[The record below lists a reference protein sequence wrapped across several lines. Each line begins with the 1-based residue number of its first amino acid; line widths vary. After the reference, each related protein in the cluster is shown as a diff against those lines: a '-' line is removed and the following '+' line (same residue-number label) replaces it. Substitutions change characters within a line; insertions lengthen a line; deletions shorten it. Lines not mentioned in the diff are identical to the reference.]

1 MALNSVTLTGTYTGA
16 GQEPVSGWLQFVP
29 SAALTDADDQLLL
42 RQEPVTV
49 PLSSGAFSVELT
61 ATDNTDLQPQGWY
74 WTVTEYLQGLP
85 PSQPWN
91 FYLAFSSGATQ
102 DISDLPP
109 AAV

>member
-1 MALNSVTLTGTYTGA
+1 MALNVVTLQGSYEDG
-16 GQEPVSGWLQFVP
+16 GENQPSGWLQFVP
-29 SAALTDADDQLLL
+29 SAALTDADDHLLV

-61 ATDNTDLQPQGWY
+61 ATDNADLQPPGWY

-91 FYLAFSSGATQ
+91 FYLAFSGGATQ
-102 DISDLPP
+102 DISALSP

>member
-1 MALNSVTLTGTYTGA
+1 MALNLVTLTGSYEDG
-16 GQEPVSGWLQFVP
+16 GENEPSGWLQFVP

-49 PLSSGAFSVELT
+49 PLSSGAFSIELT

-74 WTVTEYLQGLP
+74 WTVTEYQQGLP
-85 PSQPWN
+85 PSRPWN